1 MFVIVWEGSFK
12 VSRTLEQAASESTP
26 NTSRMAVVAQSRLY
40 TVVRMYTMEGSC
52 SCGMVMVGLGFDMMG
67 GRGDV
72 REEITS
78 RSVEVDDK

>member
-1 MFVIVWEGSFK
+1 
-12 VSRTLEQAASESTP
+12 
-26 NTSRMAVVAQSRLY
+26 
-40 TVVRMYTMEGSC
+40 MYTMEGSC